1 MATIRQL
8 VIDVLKPHEPTMLS
22 VAQDIAETDG
32 VEGVNA
38 ILLEMDEEV
47 RNIKFTIEGED
58 INYDTV
64 TEVIEDTGAR
74 VHSVDQVACGEYI
87 VEDIPTAMD

>member
-8 VIDVLKPHEPTMLS
+8 VIDILKPHEPTMLVIAQQ
-22 VAQDIAETDG
+22 VADTDG
-32 VEGVNA
+32 VSGVNA
-38 ILLEMDEEV
+38 VLLEMDEEV

-58 INYDTV
+58 IDYDNV
-64 TEVIEDTGAR
+64 VAVIEDAGAS

-87 VEDIPTAMD
+87 VEDEPTAQD

>member
-8 VIDVLKPHEPTMLS
+8 VIDVLKPHEPTMLT
-22 VAQDIAETDG
+22 VADEIADLDG
-32 VEGVNA
+32 VDGVNA
-38 ILLEMDEEV
+38 VLLEMDEEV

-58 INYDTV
+58 IDFEAV
-64 TEVIEDTGAR
+64 TETIEDTGGQ

-87 VEDIPTAMD
+87 VDDMPTPQD

>member
-22 VAQDIAETDG
+22 VAQDIADSDG
-32 VEGVNA
+32 VSGVNA
-38 ILLEMDEEV
+38 TLLEMDEEV

-58 INYDTV
+58 IDYDAV
-64 TEVIEDTGAR
+64 AEVIENTGAR
-74 VHSVDQVACGEYI
+74 VHSVDQVACGEHI
-87 VEDIPTAMD
+87 VEDIPTPQD

>member
-8 VIDVLKPHEPTMLS
+8 VIDVLKPHEPTMLTIAQE
-22 VAQDIAETDG
+22 VADT
-32 VEGVNA
+32 EGVGGVNGL
-38 ILLEMDEEV
+38 LLEMDEEV

-58 INYDTV
+58 IDFDAV
-64 TEVIEDTGAR
+64 TEVIEDAGAR
-74 VHSVDQVACGEYI
+74 VHSVDQVACGEFI